1 MANQKGM
8 LFLGCGAT
16 AGSRIKKNGYALPT
30 DSQFFES
37 PLVTGLLGDWNY
49 PALSLV
55 RKLKPFQGQ
64 SGLYQ
69 TWNDLFIY
77 RGLAQAGIIREDR
90 SKIDELY
97 HLANHDW
104 RDGYEWRAKHY
115 QHQFEIREAS
125 IPPEYYLAELG
136 IWDLRVLVK
145 DVYSRIDLRDEV
157 YRALWTG
164 LKKKVEVAAVVNL
177 NYDTTFD
184 DVLHGDFYCP
194 GDSNPAK
201 GKIPKIRPHGSLKW
215 TSRGTFKTGGGFQDW
230 THSMSGTCLKDLGYR
245 KTDDPSVL
253 ELLQPLIVPPAEFK
267 EEVVGSSSIPGLTNP
282 ILRQQWLVLEHSL
295 RESNHWIF
303 IGFSFA
309 SGDDHLVFLLKRLYD
324 SDKQIHCSC
333 YHRNHVCNTLRDI
346 FGQHANVCG
355 HDIPKHETIDSFL
368 PREGCPLS
376 T

>member
-8 LFLGCGAT
+8 LFVGCGAT

-77 RGLAQAGIIREDR
+77 RGLAQGAVIREPQ
-90 SKIDELY
+90 SVIDEFNL
-97 HLANHDW
+97 LSNHSW
-104 RDGYEWRAKHY
+104 PSGGQRQREHY
-115 QHQFEIREAS
+115 QHQFHIMEGS
-125 IPPEYYLAELG
+125 KSWEYYLAELA
-136 IWDLRVLVK
+136 IWDLRLLVK
-145 DVYSRIDLRDEV
+145 DLYEDHDSAAEV
-157 YRALWTG
+157 YKLFWKRVGYHAS
-164 LKKKVEVAAVVNL
+164 AVVNL

-184 DVLHGDFYCP
+184 DILNEARFYHP
-194 GDSNPAK
+194 LDSTSFD
-201 GKIPKIRPHGSLKW
+201 GKRPLIRPHGSLKW

-295 RESNHWIF
+295 RESNH
-303 IGFSFA
+303 
-309 SGDDHLVFLLKRLYD
+309 
-324 SDKQIHCSC
+324 
-333 YHRNHVCNTLRDI
+333 
-346 FGQHANVCG
+346 
-355 HDIPKHETIDSFL
+355 
-368 PREGCPLS
+368 
-376 T
+376 